1 MILHVDMDAY
11 YASVEERD
19 QPSLKGKPVVVGGS
33 ADRRGVVSA
42 ANYEARKYGVHS
54 AMPMVTALRKCPQA
68 VVIPTRMSHYA
79 EISKQIREIFHRF
92 TPVVEPLSLDE
103 AFLDVDGCEGL
114 FGPPPEI
121 GRAIKAAILDETNLI
136 ASVGVAPNKFLAK
149 VASDLDKPNGFVV
162 VDPDRV
168 LEFLEPLPISR
179 LWGIGKVS
187 EKALRTVGIQ
197 TVGQVRQLSP
207 EVLTDKFGETGT
219 RLWNLAHGIDKR
231 RVVPDR
237 EAKSISHET
246 TFAVDVGDKTVLR
259 AWLLELTE
267 QVGRRLRRS
276 GLRAKTVNLKLRF
289 SNFETIS
296 RARSVSDPTDATN
309 RLWEVAAEL
318 LDRATLDREV
328 RLIGMGVSNITREHA
343 RQQSLFGDD
352 KQDNQLDSVA
362 DSIKAKFGSG
372 AISRGTSPDLKQ
384 E

>member
-68 VVIPTRMSHYA
+68 VVMPTRMSHYA

-121 GRAIKAAILDETNLI
+121 GRAIKAAILAETNLI

-246 TFAVDVGDKTVLR
+246 TFAVDVGDKAVLR

>member
-1 MILHVDMDAY
+1 MDAY

-68 VVIPTRMSHYA
+68 VVMPTRMSHYA

-121 GRAIKAAILDETNLI
+121 GRAIKAAILAETNLI

-246 TFAVDVGDKTVLR
+246 TFAVDVGDKAVLR

>member
-1 MILHVDMDAY
+1 M
-11 YASVEERD
+11 
-19 QPSLKGKPVVVGGS
+19 
-33 ADRRGVVSA
+33 
-42 ANYEARKYGVHS
+42 
-54 AMPMVTALRKCPQA
+54 
-68 VVIPTRMSHYA
+68 
-79 EISKQIREIFHRF
+79 
-92 TPVVEPLSLDE
+92 
-103 AFLDVDGCEGL
+103 
-114 FGPPPEI
+114 
-121 GRAIKAAILDETNLI
+121 
-136 ASVGVAPNKFLAK
+136 
-149 VASDLDKPNGFVV
+149 
-162 VDPDRV
+162 

-246 TFAVDVGDKTVLR
+246 TFAVDVGDKAVLR

>member
-1 MILHVDMDAY
+1 MDAY

-79 EISKQIREIFHRF
+79 EISKQIREIFHRLP
-92 TPVVEPLSLDE
+92 PVVEPLSLDE

>member
-246 TFAVDVGDKTVLR
+246 TFAVDVGDKAVLR

>member
-1 MILHVDMDAY
+1 MDAY

-68 VVIPTRMSHYA
+68 VVMPTRMSHYA
-79 EISKQIREIFHRF
+79 EISKQIREIFDRF

-114 FGPPPEI
+114 FGTPPEI
-121 GRAIKAAILDETNLI
+121 GRTIKAAILDETNLV

-149 VASDLDKPNGFVV
+149 IASDLNKPNGFVV

-219 RLWNLAHGIDKR
+219 RLWNLAHGIDNRK
-231 RVVPDR
+231 VVPDR

-276 GLRAKTVNLKLRF
+276 GLRAKTINLKLRF

-296 RARSVSDPTDATN
+296 RAKSVSDPTDATN

-328 RLIGMGVSNITREHA
+328 RLIGMGVSNITREVA

-362 DSIKAKFGSG
+362 DSIKAKFGNS
-372 AISRGTSPDLKQ
+372 AISRGTSPDLKPDQ
-384 E
+384 K